1 MTPVGVSEF
10 LFAVRLSGHESFD
23 RLLDELAVNLLG
35 QLGCPSPA
43 VSEIVGQLKAA
54 VVPRLGDGVELD
66 VQFHAHPG
74 SCDVVVLADEREVW
88 RTTRRLP

>member
-1 MTPVGVSEF
+1 
-10 LFAVRLSGHESFD
+10 
-23 RLLDELAVNLLG
+23 
-35 QLGCPSPA
+35 